1 MIGFWQNLLSEMIQ
15 GFYVT
20 IQLVVVAIPL
30 SIIVGAALATARVYG
45 NRLVSLVVGGIV
57 GTFRGI
63 SLFVTLLIIFFAL
76 PRLGIYFS
84 SFWSA
89 ILAFTLV
96 SGAYHS
102 EYIRGAMQSIDMGQS
117 LAAQALGFTKL
128 REVIHI
134 TLPQALRRALP
145 GISNECIYL
154 ILNSSLAAYIGV
166 EELFNYAM
174 TIDSLYFRPLE
185 TFMVAALIYGA
196 MTTAAA
202 TGLRKLEN
210 KLKIPGLEAEQ
221 GPRSYR

>member
-1 MIGFWQNLLSEMIQ
+1 MSFWEDLLSNLIP

-20 IQLVVVAIPL
+20 VQMVVVAMPL
-30 SIIVGAALATARVYG
+30 SIIVGIALAAARVYG
-45 NRLVSLVVGGIV
+45 NKLASFIVAGIV

-76 PRLGIYFS
+76 PKVGIYFS

-89 ILAFTLV
+89 VLAFTLV
-96 SGAYHS
+96 SGAYES
-102 EYIRGAMQSIDMGQS
+102 EYIRGAIQSIDVGQS

-154 ILNSSLAAYIGV
+154 ILNSSLASYIGV
-166 EELFNYAM
+166 TEIFNNARHFN
-174 TIDSLYFRPLE
+174 SLYFRPIE
-185 TFMVAALIYGA
+185 TFMTAALIYGA
-196 MTTAAA
+196 MTTIAAVS
-202 TGLRKLEN
+202 LRMLEN
-210 KLKIPGLEAEQ
+210 KVKIPGLEAVH
-221 GPRSYR
+221 

>member
-1 MIGFWQNLLSEMIQ
+1 MSFWDSLLSDMIA
-15 GFYVT
+15 GSYIT
-20 IQLVVVAIPL
+20 IQMVVVAIPL
-30 SIIVGAALATARVYG
+30 SIIVGAGLATARVYG
-45 NRLVSLVVGGIV
+45 NKVVSVIVTGIV

-102 EYIRGAMQSIDMGQS
+102 EYIRGAMQSIDIGQS
-117 LAAQALGFTKL
+117 LAAQSLGFTKL
-128 REVIHI
+128 KEVIHI

-166 EELFNYAM
+166 EEIFNNAS
-174 TIDSLYFRPLE
+174 TINSLYFRPIE
-185 TFMVAALIYGA
+185 TFMVAALIYA
-196 MTTAAA
+196 AITTAAGA
-202 TGLRKLEN
+202 GLRALEN

>member
-1 MIGFWQNLLSEMIQ
+1 MIL
-15 GFYVT
+15 GFYLTV
-20 IQLVVVAIPL
+20 QMVVVAIPL

-45 NRLVSLVVGGIV
+45 NKLVSLIVGGIV

-63 SLFVTLLIIFFAL
+63 SLFVTLLIVFFGL
-76 PRLGIYFS
+76 PMLGIYFN

-89 ILAFTLV
+89 IIAFTLV

-102 EYIRGAMQSIDMGQS
+102 EYIRGALQSIDVGQS
-117 LAAQALGFTKL
+117 LAAQSLGFTKVK
-128 REVIHI
+128 EIIHI

-166 EELFNYAM
+166 EEIFNYAS
-174 TIDSLYFRPLE
+174 TINSLYFRPME

-196 MTTAAA
+196 MTTVAA
-202 TGLRKLEN
+202 TGLRALEN
-210 KLKIPGLEAEQ
+210 KVKTPGLEAEQ
-221 GPRSYR
+221 GRRAYR